1 MRDTY
6 TSICQQGNSV
16 PSGQK
21 RDIAVPSLGSNTANM
36 TEVSDDGSKNL
47 LSLQQ
52 KDKSATFDR
61 LILIYDSKQVTILT
75 E

>member
-6 TSICQQGNSV
+6 TSICQPGNSA
-16 PSGQK
+16 PSRQK